1 MNTWPTS
8 TKNQISPNRRLP
20 LLAGMLALALA
31 ATLAPAGLAQSGP
44 LQECGDRQGQNR
56 LNLTTEQQA
65 QMDSIRQAERQQVD
79 AILTAEQR
87 ERLETARTNREN
99 PRQVLESL
107 GLTET
112 QKTQMQAVRES
123 AREQMNAILT
133 QEQLQQ
139 LQQLMQRSPHGPE
152 GRSPAGEQP
161 Q

>member
-8 TKNQISPNRRLP
+8 IKNQISPNRRLP

-31 ATLAPAGLAQSGP
+31 ATLAPAGLAQSGS
-44 LQECGDRQGQNR
+44 LQECGDRQGQNH

-65 QMDSIRQAERQQVD
+65 QMDSIRQAERQQMD
-79 AILTAEQR
+79 TILTTEQR

-99 PRQVLESL
+99 PRQVFESL

-133 QEQLQQ
+133 QEQR
-139 LQQLMQRSPHGPE
+139 QQLMQRSPHGPE